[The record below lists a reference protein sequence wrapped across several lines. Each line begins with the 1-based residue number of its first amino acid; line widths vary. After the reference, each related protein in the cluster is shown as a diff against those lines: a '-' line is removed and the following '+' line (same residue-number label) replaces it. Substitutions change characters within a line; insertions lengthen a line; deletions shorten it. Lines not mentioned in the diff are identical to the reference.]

1 MPKQTTFKSHC
12 GSTNL
17 LRHCFLNFA
26 LVVFIGSCYTASFA
40 FTLRNLNT
48 NVRHRNSAVISR
60 KKIFINYPRN
70 AIMEMSSIGQDPDTD
85 DKHDEFTTW
94 MHSNLPDP
102 PEDQIS
108 VSFLKNAAF
117 ASFLF
122 IYCSQIQTN
131 VFREQRFE

>member
-17 LRHCFLNFA
+17 LRHCCLNFA

-40 FTLRNLNT
+40 FTLHNLNT
-48 NVRHRNSAVISR
+48 NVSRRNSAVTSR
-60 KKIFINYPRN
+60 KKICINYPRN
-70 AIMEMSSIGQDPDTD
+70 ADAIMEMSSIGQDPDTD
-85 DKHDEFTTW
+85 DKHDEFLTW

-108 VSFLKNAAF
+108 VSFFLKKCCIR
-117 ASFLF
+117 LIF
-122 IYCSQIQTN
+122 IYLLLSNPNMC
-131 VFREQRFE
+131 FP